1 MKQYPG
7 YTLVKRE
14 DCPEQHGT
22 LTVLTHDVSG
32 AAVLLVE
39 NDDDNKAFGIG
50 FGTFPSDDTGVFH
63 ILEHSVL
70 AGSEKYPVK
79 SPFLQLLKSSMA
91 SFLNAMT
98 FPDKTVY
105 PFATPNE
112 TDFKNLMD
120 VYLNAVFCPLA
131 MVDKGVFEQE
141 GWHRDEDGTV
151 SGVVYNEMQGALAT
165 PDAQLQNALSR
176 AKFPDTAYGFVSGG
190 DPASIPALTYEK
202 YVRVYRRHYSADNCC
217 ITLYGKM
224 DMAEKLAFLDEQYL
238 SRMPKSASRPRLTV
252 QDEQVGAKRNIP
264 YYTEKPEPDEAQCAL
279 AWYTGAFSD
288 RERQLGV
295 EILLDALLGTNQ
307 APLKAALLEEKLG
320 ADIDVGFDDST
331 LQPTLELVLRGATEE
346 SAGKFAAAVRKAVD
360 GILEKGI
367 PEELLMA
374 SLNSTEFASLERP
387 GSIPDGV
394 LDAINAS
401 AGWLH
406 TGDPALLL
414 HTNALFASLREKL
427 EQGWFNELLREL
439 FAPAPVEIIQ
449 VPTLPRK
456 EEEGRAARTDGKL
469 VLDHPLT
476 AADLGEGK
484 KQTPGSNEL
493 LAGAEL
499 LHHPSAGNT
508 YLYLYYDLGGMAPED
523 MSCLHLLTDVMDEL
537 DTEKHTAR
545 ELNTLRNTWLGSS
558 GAWMDCWTGRQ
569 EGRPCHAKLI
579 VGMSMLERSLEKAVE
594 LGSEWLYETK
604 FSGPQAEA
612 TIERVASQQKLL
624 MEQKFLRE
632 GNAFAAMR
640 AAAHFSVES
649 ALSERCNGVSY
660 YHYLCELLEKADWTA
675 LGKKMEELWK
685 NVLKKNALTVSL
697 HGSDAALDTLKK
709 LLPGSAFAAEKRGE
723 AKPYTE
729 ELTAPVNEAFII
741 DGGVNYDVLVWPMER
756 RLERKVL
763 ARVMSYEYLWHNIRE
778 VGGAYGT
785 GMVTQNDGTEYLY
798 TYRDPHLKESYETFA
813 KGPAELAGRDYTEKD
828 MNEFIVGAAAKLDT
842 PRKPREEAASTDCK
856 YFCGI
861 TDEMTAA
868 ERKSLCSV
876 DAAALK
882 AEAADLSARMEKG
895 VRVVFG
901 SKEAVEAAKELF
913 DRVET
918 L

>member
-176 AKFPDTAYGFVSGG
+176 AMFPDTAYGFVSGG

-320 ADIDVGFDDST
+320 ADIDVGLDDST

-401 AGWLH
+401 TGWLH

-449 VPTLPRK
+449 VPTLPKK

-484 KQTPGSNEL
+484 KQTPGSREL

-594 LGSEWLYETK
+594 LGSEWLYEAK

-612 TIERVASQQKLL
+612 AMERVASQQKLL

-632 GNAFAAMR
+632 GHAFAAMR

-660 YHYLCELLEKADWTA
+660 YHYICELLEKADWTA

-685 NVLKKNALTVSL
+685 SVLKKNALTVSL

-785 GMVTQNDGTEYLY
+785 GMVTQNDDTEYLY

-813 KGPAELAGRDYTEKD
+813 KGPTELAGRDYTEKD

>member
-1 MKQYPG
+1 M
-7 YTLVKRE
+7 
-14 DCPEQHGT
+14 
-22 LTVLTHDVSG
+22 LTHDVSG

-112 TDFKNLMD
+112 TDFRNLMD

-176 AKFPDTAYGFVSGG
+176 AMFPDTAYGFVSGG

-252 QDEQVGAKRNIP
+252 QDEQAGAKRNIP

-449 VPTLPRK
+449 VPTLPKK

-484 KQTPGSNEL
+484 KQTPGSKEL

-523 MSCLHLLTDVMDEL
+523 MSCLQLLTDVMDEL

-594 LGSEWLYETK
+594 LGSEWLYEAK

-612 TIERVASQQKLL
+612 AMERVASQQKLL

-632 GNAFAAMR
+632 GHAFAAMR

-649 ALSERCNGVSY
+649 ALSEHCNGVSY

-685 NVLKKNALTVSL
+685 SVLKKNALTVSL

-709 LLPGSAFAAEKRGE
+709 LLPGSAFATEKRGE
-723 AKPYTE
+723 AKPCTE

-763 ARVMSYEYLWHNIRE
+763 ARVMSYEYLWHSIRE

>member
-176 AKFPDTAYGFVSGG
+176 AMFPDTAYGFVSGG

-406 TGDPALLL
+406 TGDPVLLL

-484 KQTPGSNEL
+484 KQTPGSREL

-523 MSCLHLLTDVMDEL
+523 MSCLQLLTDVMDEL

-558 GAWMDCWTGRQ
+558 GAWMDCWTGQQ
-569 EGRPCHAKLI
+569 EGRPCHAKLT

-594 LGSEWLYETK
+594 LGSEWLYATK

-612 TIERVASQQKLL
+612 AMERVASQQKLL

-632 GNAFAAMR
+632 GHAFAAMR

-685 NVLKKNALTVSL
+685 SVLKKNALTVSL

-723 AKPYTE
+723 AKPCTE

>member
-176 AKFPDTAYGFVSGG
+176 AMFPDTAYGFVSGG

-238 SRMPKSASRPRLTV
+238 SRMPKSVSRPRLTV
-252 QDEQVGAKRNIP
+252 QDEQAGAKRNIP

-484 KQTPGSNEL
+484 KQTPGSREL

-523 MSCLHLLTDVMDEL
+523 ISCLQLLTDVMDEL

-594 LGSEWLYETK
+594 LGSEWLYEAK

-612 TIERVASQQKLL
+612 AMERVASQQKLL

-632 GNAFAAMR
+632 GHTFAAMR

-685 NVLKKNALTVSL
+685 SVLKKNALTVSL

-723 AKPYTE
+723 AKPCTE

-813 KGPAELAGRDYTEKD
+813 KGPAELAGRDYTGKD

>member
-39 NDDDNKAFGIG
+39 NDDDDKAFGIG

-176 AKFPDTAYGFVSGG
+176 AMFPDTAYGFVSGG

-401 AGWLH
+401 TGWLH

-449 VPTLPRK
+449 VPTLPKK

-484 KQTPGSNEL
+484 KQTPGSREL

-523 MSCLHLLTDVMDEL
+523 MSCLHLLTDVIDEL
-537 DTEKHTAR
+537 DTEKHTAQ

-594 LGSEWLYETK
+594 LGSEWLYEAK

-612 TIERVASQQKLL
+612 AMERVASQQKLL

-632 GNAFAAMR
+632 GHAFAAMR

-660 YHYLCELLEKADWTA
+660 YHYICELLEKADWTA

-685 NVLKKNALTVSL
+685 SVLKKNALTVSL

-723 AKPYTE
+723 ARPYTE

-785 GMVTQNDGTEYLY
+785 GMVTQNDDTEYLY

-813 KGPAELAGRDYTEKD
+813 KGPTELAGRDYTEKD

>member
-176 AKFPDTAYGFVSGG
+176 AMFPDTAYGFVSGG

-252 QDEQVGAKRNIP
+252 QDEQAGAKRNIP

-401 AGWLH
+401 TGWLH

-449 VPTLPRK
+449 VPTLPKK
-456 EEEGRAARTDGKL
+456 EEEGRTARTDGKL

-484 KQTPGSNEL
+484 KQTLGSKEL

-508 YLYLYYDLGGMAPED
+508 YLYLYYDLGGMTPED

-537 DTEKHTAR
+537 DTEKHTAQ

-604 FSGPQAEA
+604 FSGPQTEA
-612 TIERVASQQKLL
+612 AMERVASQQKLL

-632 GNAFAAMR
+632 GHAFAAMR

-660 YHYLCELLEKADWTA
+660 YHYICELLEKADWTA

-685 NVLKKNALTVSL
+685 SVLKKNALTVSL

-813 KGPAELAGRDYTEKD
+813 KGPTELAGRDYTEKD

>member
-1 MKQYPG
+1 
-7 YTLVKRE
+7 
-14 DCPEQHGT
+14 
-22 LTVLTHDVSG
+22 
-32 AAVLLVE
+32 
-39 NDDDNKAFGIG
+39 
-50 FGTFPSDDTGVFH
+50 
-63 ILEHSVL
+63 
-70 AGSEKYPVK
+70 
-79 SPFLQLLKSSMA
+79 
-91 SFLNAMT
+91 
-98 FPDKTVY
+98 
-105 PFATPNE
+105 
-112 TDFKNLMD
+112 
-120 VYLNAVFCPLA
+120 
-131 MVDKGVFEQE
+131 
-141 GWHRDEDGTV
+141 
-151 SGVVYNEMQGALAT
+151 
-165 PDAQLQNALSR
+165 
-176 AKFPDTAYGFVSGG
+176 
-190 DPASIPALTYEK
+190 
-202 YVRVYRRHYSADNCC
+202 
-217 ITLYGKM
+217 
-224 DMAEKLAFLDEQYL
+224 
-238 SRMPKSASRPRLTV
+238 
-252 QDEQVGAKRNIP
+252 
-264 YYTEKPEPDEAQCAL
+264 
-279 AWYTGAFSD
+279 
-288 RERQLGV
+288 
-295 EILLDALLGTNQ
+295 
-307 APLKAALLEEKLG
+307 
-320 ADIDVGFDDST
+320 
-331 LQPTLELVLRGATEE
+331 
-346 SAGKFAAAVRKAVD
+346 
-360 GILEKGI
+360 
-367 PEELLMA
+367 
-374 SLNSTEFASLERP
+374 
-387 GSIPDGV
+387 
-394 LDAINAS
+394 
-401 AGWLH
+401 
-406 TGDPALLL
+406 
-414 HTNALFASLREKL
+414 
-427 EQGWFNELLREL
+427 
-439 FAPAPVEIIQ
+439 
-449 VPTLPRK
+449 
-456 EEEGRAARTDGKL
+456 
-469 VLDHPLT
+469 
-476 AADLGEGK
+476 
-484 KQTPGSNEL
+484 
-493 LAGAEL
+493 
-499 LHHPSAGNT
+499 
-508 YLYLYYDLGGMAPED
+508 MAPED
-523 MSCLHLLTDVMDEL
+523 MSCLQLLTDVMDEL

-558 GAWMDCWTGRQ
+558 GAWMDCWTGQQ
-569 EGRPCHAKLI
+569 EGRPCHAKLT

-612 TIERVASQQKLL
+612 AMERVASQQKLL

-632 GNAFAAMR
+632 GHAFAAMR

-675 LGKKMEELWK
+675 LGKRMEELWK
-685 NVLKKNALTVSL
+685 SVLKKNALTVSL

-723 AKPYTE
+723 AKPCTE

-785 GMVTQNDGTEYLY
+785 GMVIQNDGTEYLY

>member
-112 TDFKNLMD
+112 TDFRNLMD

-176 AKFPDTAYGFVSGG
+176 AMFPDTAYGFVSGG

-252 QDEQVGAKRNIP
+252 QDEQAGAKRNIP

-427 EQGWFNELLREL
+427 EQGWINELLREL

-449 VPTLPRK
+449 VPTLPKK
-456 EEEGRAARTDGKL
+456 EEEGRAARTDDKL

-484 KQTPGSNEL
+484 KQTPGSREL

-537 DTEKHTAR
+537 DTEKHTAQ

-594 LGSEWLYETK
+594 LGSEWLYEAK

-612 TIERVASQQKLL
+612 AMERVASQQKLL

-632 GNAFAAMR
+632 GHAFAAMR

-660 YHYLCELLEKADWTA
+660 YHYICELLEKADWTA

-685 NVLKKNALTVSL
+685 SVLKKNALTVSL

-813 KGPAELAGRDYTEKD
+813 KGPTELAGRDYTEKD

>member
-50 FGTFPSDDTGVFH
+50 FGTFPADDTGVFH

-176 AKFPDTAYGFVSGG
+176 AMFPDTAYGFVSGG

-449 VPTLPRK
+449 VPTLPKK

-484 KQTPGSNEL
+484 KQTPGSREL

-523 MSCLHLLTDVMDEL
+523 MSCLQLLTDVMDEL

-594 LGSEWLYETK
+594 LGSEWLYEAK

-612 TIERVASQQKLL
+612 AMERVASQQKLL

-632 GNAFAAMR
+632 GHTFAAMR

-675 LGKKMEELWK
+675 LGKRMEELWK
-685 NVLKKNALTVSL
+685 SVLKKNALTVSL

-709 LLPGSAFAAEKRGE
+709 LLPGSAFATEKRGE
-723 AKPYTE
+723 AKPCTE

>member
-176 AKFPDTAYGFVSGG
+176 AMFPDTAYGFVSGG

-238 SRMPKSASRPRLTV
+238 SRMPKSSSRPRLTV
-252 QDEQVGAKRNIP
+252 QDEQVGVKRNIP

-401 AGWLH
+401 TGWLH

-449 VPTLPRK
+449 VPTLPKK
-456 EEEGRAARTDGKL
+456 EEEGRAARTDDKL

-484 KQTPGSNEL
+484 KQTPGSREL

-523 MSCLHLLTDVMDEL
+523 MSCLHLLTDVIDEL
-537 DTEKHTAR
+537 DTEKHTAQ

-594 LGSEWLYETK
+594 LGSEWLYEAK

-612 TIERVASQQKLL
+612 AMERVASQQKLL

-632 GNAFAAMR
+632 GHAFAAMR

-660 YHYLCELLEKADWTA
+660 YHYICELLEKADWTA

-685 NVLKKNALTVSL
+685 SVLKKNALTVSL

-785 GMVTQNDGTEYLY
+785 GMVTQNDDTEYLY

-813 KGPAELAGRDYTEKD
+813 KGPTELAGRDYTEKD

>member
-14 DCPEQHGT
+14 DCLEQHGT

-176 AKFPDTAYGFVSGG
+176 AMFPDTAYGFVSGG

-238 SRMPKSASRPRLTV
+238 SRMPKSASRPCLTV

-264 YYTEKPEPDEAQCAL
+264 YYTEEPEPDEAQCAL

-401 AGWLH
+401 TGWLH

-484 KQTPGSNEL
+484 KQTPGSREL

-558 GAWMDCWTGRQ
+558 GAWMDCWTGQQ

-594 LGSEWLYETK
+594 LGSEWLYEAK

-612 TIERVASQQKLL
+612 AMERVASQQKLL

-632 GNAFAAMR
+632 GHAFAAMR

>member
-32 AAVLLVE
+32 ATVLLVE

-112 TDFKNLMD
+112 TDFRNLMD

-176 AKFPDTAYGFVSGG
+176 AMFPDTAYGFVSGG

-238 SRMPKSASRPRLTV
+238 GRMPKSASRPRLTV

-307 APLKAALLEEKLG
+307 SPLKAALLEEKLG

-484 KQTPGSNEL
+484 KQTPGSKEL
-493 LAGAEL
+493 MAGAEL

-537 DTEKHTAR
+537 DTEKHTAQ

-558 GAWMDCWTGRQ
+558 GAWMDCWTGQQ

-594 LGSEWLYETK
+594 LGSKWLYETK

-612 TIERVASQQKLL
+612 AMERVASQQKLL

-632 GNAFAAMR
+632 GHAFAAMR

-685 NVLKKNALTVSL
+685 SVLKKNALTVSL

>member
-50 FGTFPSDDTGVFH
+50 FGTFPADDTGVFH

-176 AKFPDTAYGFVSGG
+176 AMFPDTAYGFVSGG

-401 AGWLH
+401 TGWLH

-449 VPTLPRK
+449 VPTLPKK

-484 KQTPGSNEL
+484 KQTLGSKEL

-537 DTEKHTAR
+537 DTEKHTAQ

-594 LGSEWLYETK
+594 LGSEWLYEAK

-612 TIERVASQQKLL
+612 AMERVASQQKLL

-632 GNAFAAMR
+632 GHAFAAMR

-660 YHYLCELLEKADWTA
+660 YHYICELLEKADWTA

-685 NVLKKNALTVSL
+685 SVLKKNALTVSL

-785 GMVTQNDGTEYLY
+785 GMVTQNDDTEYLY

-813 KGPAELAGRDYTEKD
+813 KGPTELAGRDYTEKD

>member
-165 PDAQLQNALSR
+165 PDAQLQNDLSR
-176 AKFPDTAYGFVSGG
+176 AMFPDTAYGFVSGG

-238 SRMPKSASRPRLTV
+238 SRMPKSSSRPRLTV
-252 QDEQVGAKRNIP
+252 QDEQAGAKRNIP

-360 GILEKGI
+360 SILEKGI

-484 KQTPGSNEL
+484 KQTPGSKEL

-537 DTEKHTAR
+537 DTEKHTAQ

-594 LGSEWLYETK
+594 LGSEWLHETK

-612 TIERVASQQKLL
+612 AMERVASQQKLL

-632 GNAFAAMR
+632 GHAFAAMR

-685 NVLKKNALTVSL
+685 SVLKKNALTISL

>member
-176 AKFPDTAYGFVSGG
+176 AMFPDTAYGFVSGG

-484 KQTPGSNEL
+484 KQTPGSREL

-508 YLYLYYDLGGMAPED
+508 YLYLYYDLGGMVPED

-558 GAWMDCWTGRQ
+558 GAWMDCWTGQQ

-594 LGSEWLYETK
+594 LGSEWLYEAK

-612 TIERVASQQKLL
+612 AMERVASQQKLL

-632 GNAFAAMR
+632 GHTFAAMR

-675 LGKKMEELWK
+675 LGKRMEELWK
-685 NVLKKNALTVSL
+685 SVLKKNALTVSL

-723 AKPYTE
+723 AKPCTE

>member
-176 AKFPDTAYGFVSGG
+176 AMFPDTAYGFVSGG

-252 QDEQVGAKRNIP
+252 QDEQAGVKRNIP

-449 VPTLPRK
+449 VPTLPKK

-484 KQTPGSNEL
+484 KQTPGSREL

-523 MSCLHLLTDVMDEL
+523 MSCLQLLTDVMDEL

-594 LGSEWLYETK
+594 LGSEWLYEAK

-612 TIERVASQQKLL
+612 AMERVASQQKLL

-632 GNAFAAMR
+632 GHTFAAMR

-675 LGKKMEELWK
+675 LGKRMEELWK
-685 NVLKKNALTVSL
+685 SVLKKNALTVSL

-709 LLPGSAFAAEKRGE
+709 LLPGSAFATEKRGE
-723 AKPYTE
+723 AKPCTE

-763 ARVMSYEYLWHNIRE
+763 ARVMSYEYLWHSIRE

>member
-176 AKFPDTAYGFVSGG
+176 AMFPDTAYGFVSGG

-252 QDEQVGAKRNIP
+252 QDEQAGAKRNIP

-401 AGWLH
+401 TGWLH
-406 TGDPALLL
+406 IGDPALLL

-449 VPTLPRK
+449 VPTLPKK

-484 KQTPGSNEL
+484 KQAPGSKEL

-523 MSCLHLLTDVMDEL
+523 MSCLHLLTDVIDEL
-537 DTEKHTAR
+537 DTEKHTAQ

-594 LGSEWLYETK
+594 LGSEWLYEAK

-612 TIERVASQQKLL
+612 AMERVASQQKLL

-632 GNAFAAMR
+632 GHAFAAMR

-660 YHYLCELLEKADWTA
+660 YHYICELLEKADWTA

-685 NVLKKNALTVSL
+685 SVLKKNALTVSL

-785 GMVTQNDGTEYLY
+785 GMVTQNDDTEYLY

-813 KGPAELAGRDYTEKD
+813 KGPTELAGRDYTEKD

>member
-112 TDFKNLMD
+112 TDFRNLMD

-176 AKFPDTAYGFVSGG
+176 AMFPDTAYGFVSGG

-238 SRMPKSASRPRLTV
+238 SRMPKSVSRPRLTV
-252 QDEQVGAKRNIP
+252 QDEQAGAKRNIP

-484 KQTPGSNEL
+484 KQTPGSREL

-523 MSCLHLLTDVMDEL
+523 ISCLQLLTDVMDEL

-594 LGSEWLYETK
+594 LGSEWLYEAK

-612 TIERVASQQKLL
+612 AMERVASQQKLL

-632 GNAFAAMR
+632 GHTFAAMR

-675 LGKKMEELWK
+675 LGKKMEELWRS
-685 NVLKKNALTVSL
+685 VLKKNALTVSL

-723 AKPYTE
+723 AKPCTE
-729 ELTAPVNEAFII
+729 KLTAPVNEAFII

-913 DRVET
+913 DQVET

>member
-1 MKQYPG
+1 MNYPG
-7 YTLVKRE
+7 YTLVRRE
-14 DCPEQHGT
+14 DCPEQHGV
-22 LTVLTHDVSG
+22 LTVLNHDVSG
-32 AAVLLVE
+32 ATVLLVE
-39 NDDDNKAFGIG
+39 NEDTNKAFGIG

-70 AGSEKYPVK
+70 AGSEKYPVT

-112 TDFKNLMD
+112 TDFRNLMD

-131 MVDKGVFEQE
+131 MVDKAVFEQE
-141 GWHRDEDGTV
+141 GWHRDADGTV
-151 SGVVYNEMQGALAT
+151 SGVVYNEMQGALAS
-165 PDAQLQNALSR
+165 PDAQLQNALQR
-176 AKFPDTAYGFVSGG
+176 AMFPDTAYGFVSGG

-202 YVRVYRRHYSADNCC
+202 YQRVYRRHYSADNCC

-252 QDEQVGAKRNIP
+252 QDEQAGAKRNIP

-401 AGWLH
+401 TGWLH

-449 VPTLPRK
+449 VPTLPKK

-484 KQTPGSNEL
+484 KQTPGSKEL

-508 YLYLYYDLGGMAPED
+508 YLYLYYDLGGMVPED

-537 DTEKHTAR
+537 DTEKHTAQ

-594 LGSEWLYETK
+594 LGSEWLYEAK

-612 TIERVASQQKLL
+612 AMERVASQQKLL

-632 GNAFAAMR
+632 GHAFAAMR

-660 YHYLCELLEKADWTA
+660 YYYLCELLEKADWTA

-685 NVLKKNALTVSL
+685 SVLKKNALTVSL

-785 GMVTQNDGTEYLY
+785 GMVTQNDDTEYLY

-813 KGPAELAGRDYTEKD
+813 KGPTELAGRDYTEKD

>member
-176 AKFPDTAYGFVSGG
+176 AMFPDTAYGFVSGG

-252 QDEQVGAKRNIP
+252 QDEQVGVKRNIP

-346 SAGKFAAAVRKAVD
+346 SAGKFAAAVRKAVG

-401 AGWLH
+401 TGWLH

-449 VPTLPRK
+449 VPTLPKK

-484 KQTPGSNEL
+484 KQTLGSKEL

-537 DTEKHTAR
+537 DTEKHTAQ

-604 FSGPQAEA
+604 FSGPQTEA
-612 TIERVASQQKLL
+612 AMERVASQQKLL

-632 GNAFAAMR
+632 GHAFAAMR

-763 ARVMSYEYLWHNIRE
+763 ARVMSYEYLWHSIRE

-785 GMVTQNDGTEYLY
+785 GMVTQNDDTEYLY

-813 KGPAELAGRDYTEKD
+813 KGPTELAGRDYTEKD

>member
-176 AKFPDTAYGFVSGG
+176 AMFPDTAYGFVSGG

-346 SAGKFAAAVRKAVD
+346 SAGRFAAAVRKAVD

-484 KQTPGSNEL
+484 KQTPGSREL

-523 MSCLHLLTDVMDEL
+523 MSCLQLLTDVMDEL

-558 GAWMDCWTGRQ
+558 GAWMDCWTGQQ

-594 LGSEWLYETK
+594 LGSEWLYEAK

-612 TIERVASQQKLL
+612 AMERVASQQKLL

-632 GNAFAAMR
+632 GHAFAAMR

-675 LGKKMEELWK
+675 LGKRMEELWK
-685 NVLKKNALTVSL
+685 SVLKKNALTVSL

-723 AKPYTE
+723 AKPCTE

-763 ARVMSYEYLWHNIRE
+763 ARVMSYEYLWHSIRE

>member
-176 AKFPDTAYGFVSGG
+176 AMFPDTAYGFVSGG

-401 AGWLH
+401 TGWLH

-449 VPTLPRK
+449 VPTLPKK
-456 EEEGRAARTDGKL
+456 EEEGRAARTDDKL

-484 KQTPGSNEL
+484 KQTPGSREL

-523 MSCLHLLTDVMDEL
+523 MSCLHLLTDVIDEL
-537 DTEKHTAR
+537 DTEKHTAQ

-594 LGSEWLYETK
+594 LGSEWLYEAK

-612 TIERVASQQKLL
+612 AMERVASQQKLL

-632 GNAFAAMR
+632 GHAFAAMR

-685 NVLKKNALTVSL
+685 SVLKKNALTVSL

-785 GMVTQNDGTEYLY
+785 GMVTQNDDTEYLY

-813 KGPAELAGRDYTEKD
+813 KGPTELAGRDYTEKD

>member
-176 AKFPDTAYGFVSGG
+176 AMFPDTAYGFVSGG

-252 QDEQVGAKRNIP
+252 QDEQAGAKRNIP

-346 SAGKFAAAVRKAVD
+346 SAGRFAAAVRKAVD

-449 VPTLPRK
+449 VPTLPKK

-484 KQTPGSNEL
+484 KQTPGSREL

-523 MSCLHLLTDVMDEL
+523 MSCLQLLTDVMDEL

-594 LGSEWLYETK
+594 LGSEWLYEAK

-612 TIERVASQQKLL
+612 AMERVASQQKLL

-632 GNAFAAMR
+632 GHTFAAMR

-675 LGKKMEELWK
+675 LGKRMEELWK
-685 NVLKKNALTVSL
+685 SVLKKNALTVSL

-723 AKPYTE
+723 AKPCTE

>member
-176 AKFPDTAYGFVSGG
+176 AMFPDTAYGFVSGG

-252 QDEQVGAKRNIP
+252 QDEQVGVKRNIP

-401 AGWLH
+401 TGWLH

-449 VPTLPRK
+449 VPTLPKK
-456 EEEGRAARTDGKL
+456 EEEGRTARTDGKL

-484 KQTPGSNEL
+484 KQTPGSKEL

-537 DTEKHTAR
+537 DTEKHTAQ

-594 LGSEWLYETK
+594 LGSEWLYEAK

-612 TIERVASQQKLL
+612 AMERVASQQKLL

-632 GNAFAAMR
+632 GHAFAAMR

-685 NVLKKNALTVSL
+685 SVLKKNALTISL

-813 KGPAELAGRDYTEKD
+813 KGPAELVGRDYTEKD

-876 DAAALK
+876 DVAALK

>member
-176 AKFPDTAYGFVSGG
+176 AMFPDTAYGFVSGG

-252 QDEQVGAKRNIP
+252 QDEQVGTKRNIP

-401 AGWLH
+401 TGWLH

-449 VPTLPRK
+449 VPTLPKK
-456 EEEGRAARTDGKL
+456 EEEGRAARTDSKL

-484 KQTPGSNEL
+484 KQTPGSREL
-493 LAGAEL
+493 LAGVEL

-537 DTEKHTAR
+537 DTEKHTAQ

-594 LGSEWLYETK
+594 LGSEWLYEAK

-612 TIERVASQQKLL
+612 AMERVASQQKLL

-632 GNAFAAMR
+632 GHAFAAMR

-685 NVLKKNALTVSL
+685 SVLKKNALTVSL

-785 GMVTQNDGTEYLY
+785 GMVTQNDDTEYLY

-813 KGPAELAGRDYTEKD
+813 KGPTELAGRDYTEKD

>member
-176 AKFPDTAYGFVSGG
+176 AMFPDTAYGFVSGG

-202 YVRVYRRHYSADNCC
+202 YVRIYRRHYSADNCC

-401 AGWLH
+401 TGWLH

-449 VPTLPRK
+449 VPTLPKK
-456 EEEGRAARTDGKL
+456 EEEGRAARTDDKL

-484 KQTPGSNEL
+484 KQTPGSKEL

-537 DTEKHTAR
+537 DTEKHTAQ

-594 LGSEWLYETK
+594 LGSEWLYEAK

-612 TIERVASQQKLL
+612 AMERVASQQKLL

-632 GNAFAAMR
+632 GHAFAAMR

-685 NVLKKNALTVSL
+685 SVLKKNALTVSL

-785 GMVTQNDGTEYLY
+785 GMVTQNDDTEYLY

-813 KGPAELAGRDYTEKD
+813 KGPTELAGRDYTEKD

>member
-176 AKFPDTAYGFVSGG
+176 AMFPDTAYGFVSGG

-238 SRMPKSASRPRLTV
+238 SRMPKSASCPRLTV
-252 QDEQVGAKRNIP
+252 QDEQAGAKRKIP

-307 APLKAALLEEKLG
+307 SPLKAALLEEKLG

-360 GILEKGI
+360 GILKKGI

-394 LDAINAS
+394 LDAINAA

-484 KQTPGSNEL
+484 KQTPGSGEL

-523 MSCLHLLTDVMDEL
+523 MPCLHLLTDVMDEL
-537 DTEKHTAR
+537 DTEKHTAQ

-604 FSGPQAEA
+604 FSGSQAEA
-612 TIERVASQQKLL
+612 AMERVASQQKLL

-632 GNAFAAMR
+632 GHAFAAMR
-640 AAAHFSVES
+640 AAAHFSVEA

-685 NVLKKNALTVSL
+685 SVLKKNALTVSL

-882 AEAADLSARMEKG
+882 AEAADLPARMEKG
-895 VRVVFG
+895 VRVAFG

>member
-141 GWHRDEDGTV
+141 GWHRDADGTV

-176 AKFPDTAYGFVSGG
+176 AMFPDTAYGFVSGG

-252 QDEQVGAKRNIP
+252 QDEQTGAKRNIP

-449 VPTLPRK
+449 VPTLPKK

-484 KQTPGSNEL
+484 KQTPGSREL

-523 MSCLHLLTDVMDEL
+523 MSCLQLLTDVMDEL

-594 LGSEWLYETK
+594 LGSEWLYEAK

-612 TIERVASQQKLL
+612 AMERVASQQKLL

-632 GNAFAAMR
+632 GHTFAAMR

-675 LGKKMEELWK
+675 LGKRMEELWK
-685 NVLKKNALTVSL
+685 SVLKKNALTVSL

-709 LLPGSAFAAEKRGE
+709 LLPGSAFATEKRGE
-723 AKPYTE
+723 AKPCTE

-763 ARVMSYEYLWHNIRE
+763 ARVMSYEYLWHSIRE

>member
-176 AKFPDTAYGFVSGG
+176 AMFPDTAYGFVSGG

-484 KQTPGSNEL
+484 KQTPGSKEL

-604 FSGPQAEA
+604 FSGQQAEA
-612 TIERVASQQKLL
+612 AMERVASQQKLL

-632 GNAFAAMR
+632 GHAFAAMR

-685 NVLKKNALTVSL
+685 SVLKKNALTVSL

-813 KGPAELAGRDYTEKD
+813 KGPAELAGRDYTGKD

-842 PRKPREEAASTDCK
+842 PRKPREEAASTDGK

-895 VRVVFG
+895 VRGAVG
-901 SKEAVEAAKELF
+901 SKEAVEAAKKLF

>member
-176 AKFPDTAYGFVSGG
+176 AMFPDTAYGFVSGG

-401 AGWLH
+401 TGWLH

-449 VPTLPRK
+449 VPTLPKK

-484 KQTPGSNEL
+484 KQTLGSKEL

-604 FSGPQAEA
+604 FSGPQTEA
-612 TIERVASQQKLL
+612 AMERVASQQKLL

-632 GNAFAAMR
+632 GHAFAAMR

-660 YHYLCELLEKADWTA
+660 YHYICELLEKADWTA

-685 NVLKKNALTVSL
+685 SVLKKNALTVSL

-785 GMVTQNDGTEYLY
+785 GMVTQNDDTEYLY

-813 KGPAELAGRDYTEKD
+813 KGPTELAGRDYTEND

>member
-131 MVDKGVFEQE
+131 MVDKGMFEQE

-176 AKFPDTAYGFVSGG
+176 AMFPDTAYGFVSGG

-401 AGWLH
+401 TGWLH

-484 KQTPGSNEL
+484 KQTPGSKEL

-537 DTEKHTAR
+537 DTEKRTAR

-594 LGSEWLYETK
+594 LGSEWLYEAK

-612 TIERVASQQKLL
+612 AMERVASQQKLL

-632 GNAFAAMR
+632 GHAFAAMR

-660 YHYLCELLEKADWTA
+660 YYYLCELLEKADWTA

-685 NVLKKNALTVSL
+685 SVLKKNALTISL

-813 KGPAELAGRDYTEKD
+813 KGPTELAGRDYTEKD

>member
-176 AKFPDTAYGFVSGG
+176 AMFPDTAYGFVSGG

-360 GILEKGI
+360 DILEKGI

-401 AGWLH
+401 TGWLH

-449 VPTLPRK
+449 VPTLPKK

-484 KQTPGSNEL
+484 KQTPGSKEL

-523 MSCLHLLTDVMDEL
+523 MSCLHLLTDVIDEL
-537 DTEKHTAR
+537 DTEKHTAQ

-594 LGSEWLYETK
+594 LGSEWLYEAK

-612 TIERVASQQKLL
+612 AMERVASQQKLL

-632 GNAFAAMR
+632 GHAFAAMR

-660 YHYLCELLEKADWTA
+660 YHYICELLEKADWTA

-685 NVLKKNALTVSL
+685 SVLKKNALTVSL

-785 GMVTQNDGTEYLY
+785 GMVTQNDDTEYLY

-813 KGPAELAGRDYTEKD
+813 KGPTELAGRDYTEKD

>member
-7 YTLVKRE
+7 YTLVKHE

-176 AKFPDTAYGFVSGG
+176 AMFPDTAYGFVSGG

-238 SRMPKSASRPRLTV
+238 GRMPKSASRPRLTV

-401 AGWLH
+401 TGWLH

-449 VPTLPRK
+449 VPTLPKK

-484 KQTPGSNEL
+484 KQTPGSKEL

-537 DTEKHTAR
+537 DTEKHTAQ

-594 LGSEWLYETK
+594 LGSEWLYEAK

-612 TIERVASQQKLL
+612 AMERVASQQKLL

-632 GNAFAAMR
+632 GHAFAAMR

-660 YHYLCELLEKADWTA
+660 YHYICELLEKADWTA

-685 NVLKKNALTVSL
+685 SVLKKNALTVSL

-709 LLPGSAFAAEKRGE
+709 LLPGSAFAAEKRNK

>member
-141 GWHRDEDGTV
+141 GWHLDEDGTV

-176 AKFPDTAYGFVSGG
+176 AMFPDTAYGFVSGG

-252 QDEQVGAKRNIP
+252 QDEQAGAKRKIP

-307 APLKAALLEEKLG
+307 SPLKAALLEEKLG

-346 SAGKFAAAVRKAVD
+346 SAGKFAAAVHKAVD
-360 GILEKGI
+360 GILKKGI

-406 TGDPALLL
+406 TGDPVLLL

-449 VPTLPRK
+449 VPTLPKK

-484 KQTPGSNEL
+484 KQTPGSKEL

-523 MSCLHLLTDVMDEL
+523 MPCLHLLTDVMDEL
-537 DTEKHTAR
+537 DTEKHTAQ
-545 ELNTLRNTWLGSS
+545 ELNTLRNTCLGSS

-604 FSGPQAEA
+604 FSGSQAEA
-612 TIERVASQQKLL
+612 AMERVASQQKLL

-632 GNAFAAMR
+632 GHAFAAMR

-675 LGKKMEELWK
+675 LGKKMEDLWK
-685 NVLKKNALTVSL
+685 SVLKKNALTVSL

-729 ELTAPVNEAFII
+729 ELPAPVNEAFII

-895 VRVVFG
+895 VRVAFG